1 MLGVVRQSLF
11 GDTHNRGF
19 TLIELLIVI
28 LIVGILAAVAVPLY
42 LGYTKDARLA
52 EGKALAGSVM
62 TALQGCVQAKGVGSC
77 AKSEIVNR
85 VGVSAAGTTGDGRW
99 VVNAADI
106 TISTTSPPTFSGT
119 ISVAGVSGK
128 DTDAL
133 SMAMF
138 TSSTG
143 VVLRCNTTSLTPP
156 ARVTVA
162 AVTPAARAI
171 ASRA

>member
-1 MLGVVRQSLF
+1 MLAVARQSLF

-62 TALQGCVQAKGVGSC
+62 TALQGCIQAKGTGSC

-85 VGVSAAGTTGDGRW
+85 VGVNAAGTTGDGRW
-99 VVNAADI
+99 VVNAA
-106 TISTTSPPTFSGT
+106 TMSISTTTPPTFSGT
-119 ISVAGVSGK
+119 ISVNGVAGR
-128 DTDAL
+128 DTDLL
-133 SMAMF
+133 SLAMF

-143 VVLRCNTTSLTPP
+143 VVLRCNNTSLTPP
-156 ARVTVA
+156 ASSSA
-162 AVTPAARAI
+162 GDPC
-171 ASRA
+171 